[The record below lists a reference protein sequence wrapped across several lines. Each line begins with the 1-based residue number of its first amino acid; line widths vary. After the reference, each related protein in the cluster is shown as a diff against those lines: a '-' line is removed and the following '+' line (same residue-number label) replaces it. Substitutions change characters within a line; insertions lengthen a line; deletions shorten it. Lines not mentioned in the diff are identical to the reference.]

1 MLRGNRTYGMHRI
14 PASTILAMHKV
25 TAGRASAEL
34 VLCTLSVKKNT
45 GARGNAW
52 VDEQS
57 IVDCGGDI
65 AKRYQ
70 DMKRFGTWDNM
81 SSGGGGRPSKVPDSK
96 KTKKVVYVVFE
107 DASIGTAQSID
118 ANGQLS
124 QSSTSA
130 DILQSAT
137 SDTTFFEFGTSNC
150 SVFTTV
156 VPDGHLNG
164 RPEGHSNGLPEC
176 GFLANDPTSA
186 QTLAYCLERIK
197 ALSTRLLKLESIES
211 STIASVTGES
221 TNDQSMMDLVQQYDG
236 GFTRH
241 GSSDFTTDFG
251 VTRRES
257 SNLGFLLQ

>member
-1 MLRGNRTYGMHRI
+1 MERI
-14 PASTILAMHKV
+14 PASTIVAMHKV

-34 VLCTLSVKKNT
+34 VLCTLSAKKKT

-57 IVDCGGDI
+57 IVECCGDI

-81 SSGGGGRPSKVPDSK
+81 SRGGGGRPSKVPGSQNNK
-96 KTKKVVYVVFE
+96 RIYVISE
-107 DASIGTAQSID
+107 DTSIGTAQSID
-118 ANGQLS
+118 ANAQMS
-124 QSSTSA
+124 QSSTIA

-137 SDTTFFEFGTSNC
+137 NDTTFFELGTSNC
-150 SVFTTV
+150 DVFTNV
-156 VPDGHLNG
+156 VPEGRSNG

-176 GFLANDPTSA
+176 GFLTNDPTSA
-186 QTLAYCLERIK
+186 QMLAHCLERIK
-197 ALSTRLLKLESIES
+197 ALSTRLLKFESIES
-211 STIASVTGES
+211 STIASVTDES
-221 TNDQSMMDLVQQYDG
+221 TNDQSMMDLEQQYDG